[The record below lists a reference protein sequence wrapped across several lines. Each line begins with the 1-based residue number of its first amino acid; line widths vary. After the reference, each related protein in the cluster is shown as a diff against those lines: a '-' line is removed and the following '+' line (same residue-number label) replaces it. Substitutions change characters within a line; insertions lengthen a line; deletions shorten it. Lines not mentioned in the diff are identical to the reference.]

1 MKVSIRCLVSHAQCR
16 KFSQYFLITCC
27 YYTAACFILIGSLHF
42 VQEKL
47 FADTLVKTMVEP
59 RRRCFTLPAVDLRK
73 KAVGGIIYIRVISA
87 NKLSGSCFKTSR
99 RQPNGATNGY
109 SEDNFDDKDLETY
122 VEVEVEELTR
132 RTDVRMGSTPRWDA
146 PFNMVLHD
154 NTGTLRFNLY
164 QSHHN
169 NVRCDYLASCE
180 IKVLPLVN
188 VLLFE
193 LATGEY
199 HLPISVIFVQT
210 RIIFLVFISFQQVL
224 LCLLY

>member
-1 MKVSIRCLVSHAQCR
+1 M
-16 KFSQYFLITCC
+16 
-27 YYTAACFILIGSLHF
+27 
-42 VQEKL
+42 QEKL
-47 FADTLVKTMVEP
+47 FADTLAKTMVEP

-99 RQPNGATNGY
+99 RQSNGSTNGY
-109 SEDNFDDKDLETY
+109 SEDNFDDKDLETF

-164 QSHHN
+164 QSHPN

-193 LATGEY
+193 LATREY
-199 HLPISVIFVQT
+199 NLPTISITFVQT
-210 RIIFLVFISFQQVL
+210 RILFLVFVSFQQVL
-224 LCLLY
+224 LCLLML